1 MMPKKKVKEIIGD
14 STGIEAAQKLAEW
27 FKKNHDYETYYSS
40 PRCGRTFKQELESER
55 RAALNCSD
63 GLKNVKQ
70 RRIFHEEMQ
79 EKIKEG
85 KQ

>member
-14 STGIEAAQKLAEW
+14 STGIEAAQKIAEW
-27 FKKNHDYETYYSS
+27 FQKNHDYEPYYPS
-40 PRCGRTFKQELESER
+40 PRCGRTFKQKLESER

-70 RRIFHEEMQ
+70 RRRFHEEMQ
-79 EKIKEG
+79 KIEA